1 MDKTNEKP
9 NIEVF
14 DYSTIPKFMQEHGK
28 FCLWRLLQKPGKDKP
43 DKIPYQVN
51 GKRADATNPEHFS
64 SFEDVVTA
72 YGKGGYAGIGIG
84 CFAPIKFCDVD
95 DCMGDEKLDTR
106 RNIAFNASG
115 FKEAAN
121 HLNTLISKNGA
132 TLLEYSPAYTTNLSL
147 SCELYLKALLCD
159 DTTGHSLVSLF
170 EKVDDSIKKSII
182 RNYENKCEEYNKRL
196 SYLMILKH

>member
-14 DYSTIPKFMQEHGK
+14 DYSTIPKFMQEHGN
-28 FCLWRLLQKPGKDKP
+28 FCLWRLVQKPGKDKP

-64 SFEDVVTA
+64 SFEDAVTA

-95 DCMGDEKLDTR
+95 DCMVDEKLDT
-106 RNIAFNASG
+106 SG
-115 FKEAAN
+115 KDIV
-121 HLNTLISKNGA
+121 NTLDSYTAALQGMAFISSLQQADKFTALWNGEIPDGKSHSEA
-132 TLLEYSPAYTTNLSL
+132 DM
-147 SCELYLKALLCD
+147 ALAEIGVVAISSRC
-159 DTTGHSLVSLF
+159 T
-170 EKVDDSIKKSII
+170 DSFKGQGS
-182 RNYENKCEEYNKRL
+182 
-196 SYLMILKH
+196 